1 MEKTTVGVKLEAE
14 LRKRLKAL
22 GKQRSRSTHW
32 LMKDA
37 IRRYLEEEEAT
48 ERAKVETLERWM
60 RFEKTGEHVADN
72 AVAGWLN
79 TWGRQKEKSCPKPR
93 R

>member
-1 MEKTTVGVKLEAE
+1 MEKTTVGVKLESE

-37 IRRYLEEEEAT
+37 IRRYLEEEEAA
-48 ERAKVETLERWM
+48 ERAKLETMERWT
-60 RFEKTGEHVADN
+60 RFEKTGEHVSDD
-72 AVAGWLN
+72 AVTGWLKS
-79 TWGRQKEKSCPKPR
+79 WGAPREKPCPKPR